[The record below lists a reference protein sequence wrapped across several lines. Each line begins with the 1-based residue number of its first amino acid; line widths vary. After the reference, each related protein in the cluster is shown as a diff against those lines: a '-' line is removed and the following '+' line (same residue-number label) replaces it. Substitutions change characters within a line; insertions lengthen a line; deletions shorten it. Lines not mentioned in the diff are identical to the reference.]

1 MCIFALISAL
11 PLYSNAKDPDSGLV
25 AQPLVFFQ
33 TPQSLKDLL
42 QQVMR
47 AHPLVKSQ
55 IHSMDAAGLDIL
67 IAQQAYWPTPS
78 IALER
83 VQSPSPD
90 PAYAGGP
97 QVLTFRLQQPLWTG
111 GRLTAQSNKALA
123 NQSIESARLEEV
135 QQTVALKTL
144 QAWAE
149 VVSAQ
154 RQQSA
159 LKRSEEIQTQLLN
172 KMARRVAQGLSSRS
186 EAHYAGLRLQ
196 QVQQELRH
204 AQQQES
210 LAWIRLKQ
218 WVPEAQTANE
228 SVAIQHEPTAVFETL
243 DLAQNLTRMD
253 VSQWESLS
261 VARSPVMRRLNGVLQ
276 LQMAELAEKRAALQ
290 PEVYVRAE
298 HQRGNYAYANAPPV
312 NRLFVGLSANTGAGM
327 SLAHQLAAIQSK
339 RDGTLEE
346 LAAAQRNVTE
356 AIQTDYVNA
365 NARQSKAADLRL
377 NLESSQELQAA
388 WERQFT
394 NGKKTWI
401 DVMNAARE
409 TSQAELAWIDNEMA
423 ILQSH
428 WRLQIQAYGSDL
440 RLTP

>member
-1 MCIFALISAL
+1 VLISAQ
-11 PLYSNAKDPDSGLV
+11 PLYSNAKDPEFGLV
-25 AQPLVFFQ
+25 AQPSVLFQ
-33 TPQSLKDLL
+33 SPQFLQRLL
-42 QQVMR
+42 QQVTQ

-55 IHSMDAAGLDIL
+55 IQTMQSAGLDIL

-78 IALER
+78 VAMER
-83 VQSPSPD
+83 VQSQSPD

-97 QVLTFRLQQPLWTG
+97 QVLTLRLQQPLWTG
-111 GRLTAQSNKALA
+111 GRLTAQSDKALA
-123 NQSIESARLEEV
+123 NQNIERARLEEI
-135 QQTVALKTL
+135 QQSLALKTL

-159 LKRSEEIQTQLLN
+159 LLRSEEIQAQLRN
-172 KMARRVAQGLSSRS
+172 KMARRVAQGISSHS

-196 QVQQELRH
+196 QVQQELRN
-204 AQQQES
+204 AQQQEN

-218 WVPEAQTANE
+218 WVPEAQMATESAGIQNE
-228 SVAIQHEPTAVFETL
+228 PSPASQAA
-243 DLAQNLTRMD
+243 DLAQALSRMD
-253 VSQWESLS
+253 VSQWETLSL
-261 VARSPVMRRLNGVLQ
+261 ARSAVIRRLNGVLQ
-276 LQMAELAEKRAALQ
+276 FQVAELAEKRAALQ

-298 HQRGNYAYANAPPV
+298 HQRGNYAYANLPPI
-312 NRLFVGLSANTGAGM
+312 NRLFVGLSASTGAGL
-327 SLAHQLAAIQSK
+327 SLGHQLASIQAK

-346 LAAAQRNVTE
+346 LAAAQRNVME

-365 NARQSKAADLRL
+365 SARQSKAADLRL

-388 WERQFT
+388 WERQFS

-409 TSQAELAWIDNEMA
+409 SSQAELAWIDNEMA
-423 ILQSH
+423 MLQSY
-428 WRLQIQAYGSDL
+428 WRLQIQAHGPDL
-440 RLTP
+440 KLTP

>member
-1 MCIFALISAL
+1 M
-11 PLYSNAKDPDSGLV
+11 
-25 AQPLVFFQ
+25 
-33 TPQSLKDLL
+33 
-42 QQVMR
+42 
-47 AHPLVKSQ
+47 H
-55 IHSMDAAGLDIL
+55 AAGLDIL
-67 IAQQAYWPTPS
+67 ISQQAYWPTPS
-78 IALER
+78 MTLER
-83 VQSPSPD
+83 VQSQSPD

-97 QVLTFRLQQPLWTG
+97 QVLTLRLQQPLWTG

-123 NQSIESARLEEV
+123 NQSIESARLEEI
-135 QQTVALKTL
+135 QQTLALKTL

-159 LKRSEEIQTQLLN
+159 LQRSEEIQTQLLN
-172 KMARRVAQGLSSRS
+172 KMTRRVAQGISSHS

-196 QVQQELRH
+196 QVQQELRN
-204 AQQQES
+204 AQQLEN

-218 WVPEAQTANE
+218 WVPEAQTAND
-228 SVAIQHEPTAVFETL
+228 SRDVPNKHEAPFEAMG
-243 DLAQNLTRMD
+243 LAQGLPRMA
-253 VSQWESLS
+253 VSQWEALSLS
-261 VARSPVMRRLNGVLQ
+261 RSPVIQRLNAVLQ
-276 LQMAELAEKRAALQ
+276 FQVAELAEKRAALQ

-298 HQRGNYAYANAPPV
+298 HQRGNYAYTNQAPV
-312 NRLFVGLSANTGAGM
+312 NRLFVGLSASTGAGL

-346 LAAAQRNVTE
+346 LAAAQRNVLE
-356 AIQTDYVNA
+356 AIQTDHLNA
-365 NARQSKAADLRL
+365 TARQSKAADLRL
-377 NLESSQELQAA
+377 NLEFSQELQAA

-428 WRLQIQAYGSDL
+428 WRLQIQAYGPDL